1 MAEKTVTSWEIL
13 KDPNRI
19 LQEEDYGSRME
30 VLIYALTWAVE
41 VGLAFAFAI
50 TYLRA

>member
-1 MAEKTVTSWEIL
+1 MTENLTSWQIL
-13 KDPNRI
+13 KGPNRI
-19 LQEEDYGSRME
+19 LLEADYGSRME

-41 VGLAFAFAI
+41 IGLAFAFAI